1 MYHVAQIKQTEL
13 DMIYRIMMIRIAKNC
28 SAERLS
34 LMIGRPKE
42 YIESVEMLYSS
53 PYSKQELRKI
63 ATALDEPGFM
73 FFLPDTVDDTTM
85 FVQMDRVRMGNKYIH
100 VCSEVTGAET
110 RAMQFILKE
119 DILRPSE
126 CKNQYTI

>member
-1 MYHVAQIKQTEL
+1 MYHVAKIKQTEL
-13 DMIYRIMMIRIAKNC
+13 DMIYKVMMIRIAKNC

-42 YIESVEMLYSS
+42 YIESVEMLYSL

-63 ATALDEPGFM
+63 ATALDEHGFM
-73 FFLPDTVDDTTM
+73 FWLGGTGDNTPMFIQMDTV
-85 FVQMDRVRMGNKYIH
+85 VMGDKYIH
-100 VCSEVTGAET
+100 VCSEITGAET